1 MEKKVYL
8 ANIFGVAT
16 EKIQIRHPSGDYYNI
31 IYYIN
36 DREDVKKIPDDFHL
50 LFEDNI
56 NIVLNLGGEFENC
69 SFKNKI
75 FFEKIKLLSYCKFKN
90 CVFDNN
96 DLSIMSRFEFL
107 GCSFENIDNFLE
119 FLYRKE

>member
-36 DREDVKKIPDDFHL
+36 DRVDVKKIPDDFHL
-50 LFEDNI
+50 LF
-56 NIVLNLGGEFENC
+56 
-69 SFKNKI
+69 
-75 FFEKIKLLSYCKFKN
+75 
-90 CVFDNN
+90 
-96 DLSIMSRFEFL
+96 
-107 GCSFENIDNFLE
+107 
-119 FLYRKE
+119 